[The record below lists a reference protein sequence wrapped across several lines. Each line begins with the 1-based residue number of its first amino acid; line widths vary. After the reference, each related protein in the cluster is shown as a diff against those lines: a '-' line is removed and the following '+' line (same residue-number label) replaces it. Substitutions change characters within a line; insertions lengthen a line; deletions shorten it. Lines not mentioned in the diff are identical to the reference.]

1 MNGYLIALV
10 VLLAWLVLVYFLKR
24 TKWLE
29 RHSMSL
35 MGPFIMW
42 RTRRGK
48 DIIDRIASRSRFWNA
63 YGQAALWICAGSMIL
78 IMTLLLWEATIVPQV
93 KRAPSPE
100 LILGIPGLNP
110 VIPLGYGILAL
121 VIAIVVHEMSHG
133 ILTRV
138 GKMKIQSLG
147 LLFLVFPMGAF
158 VEPDEKELQN
168 ATRSRRSKVFAAG
181 PASNIVLSL
190 VVLAL
195 FSGVMMSS
203 VEPSR
208 DGSLAV
214 GVVDGSPA
222 QRAGVSPTSVIVSVG
237 GVPIKNSTDME
248 NRIALSPGSSVTVE
262 YYFKNELTR
271 INVTDGVVVAY
282 IVKDF
287 G

>member
-10 VLLAWLVLVYFLKR
+10 VLLAWLVLVYFLKK

-63 YGQAALWICAGSMIL
+63 YGQVSLWICAGSMIL
-78 IMTLLLWEATIVPQV
+78 IMTLLLWTATIVPQIE
-93 KRAPSPE
+93 RAPSPE

-138 GKMKIQSLG
+138 GKMRIQSLG

-158 VEPDEKELQN
+158 VEPDEKALQN

-208 DGSLAV
+208 DGSTEDIITPEKSANTTSDRTMLLAGPAANIFDLRLRV
-214 GVVDGSPA
+214 AFWSAFSSGSTNAPIGKT
-222 QRAGVSPTSVIVSVG
+222 RKSSPRDCTFIL
-237 GVPIKNSTDME
+237 PT
-248 NRIALSPGSSVTVE
+248 L
-262 YYFKNELTR
+262 
-271 INVTDGVVVAY
+271 
-282 IVKDF
+282 VKIPWLIS
-287 G
+287 